1 MNSLLHNPFILE
13 HPHEITD
20 VQWLIV
26 RLIGLVLLV
35 WITVKF
41 ILPAQI
47 KPHLVSRRE
56 DIQTADNQVEETIR
70 ETALMRDDYRVRLEK
85 IEDETEAR
93 MAEAVREADDL
104 RNHIITEAKQM
115 AEAIVRR
122 GEDEVSRER
131 AKSMVGLRRQ
141 FVEDV
146 INAAEHAAGKLDAPN
161 QKRLFDL
168 FVSNVGDKSAAGA
181 KS

>member
-1 MNSLLHNPFILE
+1 MKSLLQNPFILE
-13 HPHEITD
+13 HPHEISD

-26 RLIGLVLLV
+26 RLVGLVLLV
-35 WITVKF
+35 WIAAKF

-56 DIQTADNQVEETIR
+56 DIQTAADQVEATMLETSQ
-70 ETALMRDDYRVRLEK
+70 MRDDYRQRLAR
-85 IEDETEAR
+85 IEDETNAR

-104 RNHIITEAKQM
+104 RNHIIREAKQT

-122 GEDEVSRER
+122 GEDEVNRER

-146 INAAEHAAGKLDAPN
+146 ISAAEHAAGRLDAPN

-168 FVSNVGDKSAAGA
+168 FVSNVGDKSATGA